1 MGAVNRLVAVCVN
14 SLKMESLSYNCLGKL
29 TQIISMR
36 QIKKVLFPG
45 PCLRPGLEFQYRFSS
60 WVFAYFVRVSII
72 FLITEVPVLLG
83 IQTPS

>member
-1 MGAVNRLVAVCVN
+1 
-14 SLKMESLSYNCLGKL
+14 
-29 TQIISMR
+29 MR